1 MRKFSALLLILICL
15 FALCACGGDE
25 SGIEPP
31 EDMQV
36 VSVSERDGY
45 ILFGPEGWIIANQG
59 EVCATYVTAINNT
72 SVTFTKIDMPT
83 AEFTKD
89 TVRAYFGGTMA
100 AFPYEWTASVPGD
113 VCNFGKPDAGADLA
127 YKFVYT
133 YTYGEYKVS
142 VMQIIAKRGGDR
154 FLLTYTSYGE
164 VTDEASYYRTYLDKA
179 QMVIDNLTFT
189 EKKSEGEAQDKE
201 YTKDADGYILVSDEA
216 VAGFSFYVPIDYK
229 VVDSSAFVTVK
240 ASENA
245 VITLAKAGET
255 GVGILDY
262 LASRHDDMSAIT
274 EDFTDI
280 KVTVTTAVN
289 TDTEYFENWSIT
301 TLPELDEG
309 LKFGNLTAAN
319 TVAYEYAYTYLGVR
333 YHVYQVLGVDR
344 FSGYVL
350 TYTATEEEYSTH
362 LGELERI
369 LEKVRF

>member
-1 MRKFSALLLILICL
+1 MKKISALILILMCL
-15 FALCACGGDE
+15 ATLCACAGDE

-45 ILFGPEGWIIANQG
+45 VFFGPEGWIIANQG
-59 EVCATYVTAINNT
+59 DIAATYVTAINNT

-89 TVRAYFGGTMA
+89 TVRAYFDGTMA
-100 AFPYEWTASVPGD
+100 AFPYEMTVSVD
-113 VCNFGKPDAGADLA
+113 AEACNLGKSDAPADLA

-133 YTYGEYKVS
+133 YAYGEYKVS
-142 VMQIIAKRGGDR
+142 VMQIIAKRGEDR

-164 VTDEASYYRTYLDKA
+164 VNDEASYYRTYLPKA

-189 EKKSEGEAQDKE
+189 DKKSESAEGGKD
-201 YTKDADGYILVSDEA
+201 YVKDADGYILVSDEA
-216 VAGFSFYVPIDYK
+216 LAGFEFFVPADYE
-229 VVDSSAFVTVK
+229 VVDSSAFVTVR

-289 TDTEYFENWSIT
+289 TDTDYFKNWSIT
-301 TLPELDEG
+301 TLPELDET

-333 YHVYQVLGVDR
+333 YHVYQILGVDR

-362 LGELERI
+362 LDELARI

>member
-1 MRKFSALLLILICL
+1 MKKISALLLILICL
-15 FALCACGGDE
+15 IALCACGGDE

-36 VSVSERDGY
+36 VSVSESDGY
-45 ILFGPEGWIIANQG
+45 VFFGPEGWIIANQG
-59 EVCATYVTAINNT
+59 DIAATYVTAINNT
-72 SVTFTKIDMPT
+72 SVTFTKINMPEG
-83 AEFTKD
+83 EFTRD
-89 TVRAYFGGTMA
+89 TVKAYFDGRMS
-100 AFPYEWTASVPGD
+100 AFPYEKTVSVD
-113 VCNFGKPDAGADLA
+113 AEACNLGKSDACADLA

-142 VMQIIAKRGGDR
+142 VMQIIAKRGEDR

-164 VTDEASYYRTYLDKA
+164 VTDEASYYRTYLPKA

-189 EKKSEGEAQDKE
+189 EKKSDGAAADKE
-201 YTKDADGYILVSDEA
+201 YVKDADGYILVSDEA
-216 VAGFSFYVPIDYK
+216 LAGFSFYVPADYK

-274 EDFTDI
+274 ENFTDI

-289 TDTEYFENWSIT
+289 TNTEYFKNWSIT
-301 TLPELDEG
+301 TLPELDET

-319 TVAYEYAYTYLGVR
+319 TVAYEYAYTYHGVR

-344 FSGYVL
+344 WNGYVL
-350 TYTATEEEYSTH
+350 TYTATEDEYSTH
-362 LGELERI
+362 LGELDTI